1 MKDISSVLE
10 QRLNSSGIKKRRQ
23 FRSFKDIF
31 ARYGIA
37 AGGMG
42 VIVAITL
49 IFFYLLYEV
58 VPLFKSASLETT
70 SSFSL
75 PSELA
80 TNQNLALITE
90 EQNEQAGI
98 LTNQGQL
105 VFFSTQNGTENA
117 RHQLPIGKAN
127 ITSIKEKT
135 PSDTN
140 LMVGLS
146 NGEVLAVT
154 TRFQVEYNQQGER
167 GGIKPTVTPLFNQ
180 EKLQLDPL
188 QRAIQQVTYQKLHD
202 GFLVAGLVNQGEV
215 LLSKV
220 EQRTNF
226 ITGATQETIKP
237 LTFPSLSSS
246 QTHYQ
251 RLLIAPEARYIFAL
265 TASGKL
271 DIYNAQNLNAIA
283 LDHSVQ
289 LVAADQQVTQLIFQL
304 GQQSLLVGDSQ
315 GQISQ
320 WFMVGDENNAQRL
333 TPIRT
338 LKLGDAPIA
347 FLEAEQRRKGFVA
360 LDTTGRVGIF
370 NTTAEKKAI
379 DLQLLT
385 DSKPQLISLAPR
397 ASMLLVQDD
406 QGLVHHFS
414 VDNKHPETSLKSLWG
429 KVWYEGY
436 EEPEYTWQSSSA
448 STEFEPK
455 FSLTPLAFGTLKAAF
470 YAMLLSVPL
479 AVCGAMYTAYFM
491 APAVRNKVKPVIELM
506 EALPTVILG
515 FFAGLFLAPFMES
528 HLTGVFALLLIM
540 PLGILAFAFVWAQ
553 LPGSIRHRVPESWH
567 LVLVIPLVT
576 FLSWFSFT
584 MSQPLELWFFAGDMR
599 NWLTNDLGINFDQR
613 NAMVVGFAMGFAVI
627 PTIYSI
633 AEDALYGVPK
643 SLSHGSLALGAT
655 TWQTMVRVVLPTA
668 SPGIFSAVMIGM
680 GRAVGETMIVL
691 MATGNTPIMN
701 VNIFEGM
708 RTLAANIAVEMGE
721 SAVGSSHYRV
731 LFLAALVLFLFTFVV
746 NTLAEIIRQRMRKK
760 YSTL

>member
-10 QRLNSSGIKKRRQ
+10 QRLNSSGIKKRRK
-23 FRSFKDIF
+23 FRAFKDIF

-37 AGGMG
+37 VGGMG

-58 VPLFKSASLETT
+58 VPLFKSATLETS

-80 TNQNLALITE
+80 TGQNLALITE

-98 LTNQGQL
+98 LTHQGQL
-105 VFFSTQNGTENA
+105 VFFSTQDGTEKA
-117 RHQLPIGKAN
+117 RHQLPLGEAS

-135 PSDTN
+135 PSDAN
-140 LMVGLS
+140 LMMGLS

-154 TRFQVEYNQQGER
+154 THFQVQYNQQGER
-167 GGIKPTVTPLFNQ
+167 GGIKPTVTPLFNSTPF
-180 EKLQLDPL
+180 QLDPL

-202 GFLVAGLVNQGEV
+202 GFLVAGLVNRGEV
-215 LLSKV
+215 VLTKV

-226 ITGATQETIKP
+226 ITGASVETLKP
-237 LTFPSLSSS
+237 LTFPS
-246 QTHYQ
+246 QTNYQ

-265 TASGKL
+265 TASGQL
-271 DIYNAQNLNAIA
+271 DVYNAQNLNAIA

-289 LVAADQQVTQLIFQL
+289 LVTANQKVTQMIFQL
-304 GQQSLLVGDSQ
+304 GQQSLLIGDNQ

-320 WFMVGDENNAQRL
+320 WFMVRDENNAQRL
-333 TPIRT
+333 THIRT
-338 LKLGDAPIA
+338 LKLGDDPID

-360 LDTTGRVGIF
+360 IDTTGRAGVF
-370 NTTAEKKAI
+370 NTTAEKKAL

-385 DSKPQLISLAPR
+385 DSKPALISLAPR
-397 ASMLLVQDD
+397 ASMLLVQDN
-406 QGLVHHFS
+406 QGVVHNFAI
-414 VDNKHPETSLKSLWG
+414 DNQHPETSLKSLWG

-528 HLTGVFALLLIM
+528 HLTGVFALLVIM
-540 PLGILAFAFVWAQ
+540 PLGILTFAFAWAQ
-553 LPGSIRHRVPESWH
+553 LPANIRHRVPESWH
-567 LVLVIPLVT
+567 LVLVIPLVV
-576 FLSWFSFT
+576 FLSWFSFA
-584 MSQPLELWFFAGDMR
+584 MSQPLEIWFFAGDMR
-599 NWLTNDLGINFDQR
+599 NWLTNDLGIPFDQR

-655 TWQTMVRVVLPTA
+655 TWQTLVRVVLPTA

-691 MATGNTPIMN
+691 MATGNTAIMN
-701 VNIFEGM
+701 ANIFEGM

-746 NTLAEIIRQRMRKK
+746 NTLAEVVRQRLRKK
-760 YSTL
+760 YSSL

>member
-10 QRLNSSGIKKRRQ
+10 QRLNSSGINKRRK
-23 FRSFKDIF
+23 FRAFKDIF

-58 VPLFKSASLETT
+58 VPLFKSAALETT

-80 TNQNLALITE
+80 TSQNLALITE

-98 LTNQGQL
+98 LTHQGQL
-105 VFFSTQNGTENA
+105 VFFSTQDGTEKA
-117 RHQLPIGKAN
+117 RHQLPLGEAS
-127 ITSIKEKT
+127 ITSVKEKT
-135 PSDTN
+135 PSDAN

-146 NGEVLAVT
+146 NGEVIAVN
-154 TRFQVEYNQQGER
+154 TRFQVQYNSQGER
-167 GGIKPTVTPLFNQ
+167 GGIKPTVTPLFNSTPF
-180 EKLQLDPL
+180 QLDPL

-202 GFLVAGLVNQGEV
+202 GFLVAGLVNRGEV
-215 LLSKV
+215 VLNKV

-226 ITGATQETIKP
+226 ITGASIETLKP
-237 LTFPSLSSS
+237 LTFPS
-246 QTHYQ
+246 QTNYQ

-265 TASGKL
+265 TASGQL
-271 DIYNAQNLNAIA
+271 DVYNAQNLNAIA

-289 LVAADQQVTQLIFQL
+289 LVTANQKVTQMVFQL

-320 WFMVGDENNAQRL
+320 WFMVRDENNAQRL
-333 TPIRT
+333 THIRT
-338 LKLGDAPIA
+338 LKLGDDPID

-360 LDTTGRVGIF
+360 IDTTGRAGVF

-385 DSKPQLISLAPR
+385 DSKPTLISMAPR

-406 QGLVHHFS
+406 QGVVHNFAI
-414 VDNKHPETSLKSLWG
+414 DNQHPETSLKSLWG

-528 HLTGVFALLLIM
+528 HLTGVFALLLIL
-540 PLGILAFAFVWAQ
+540 PLGVVTFAFAWAQ
-553 LPGSIRHRVPESWH
+553 LPANIRHQIPENWH
-567 LVLVIPLVT
+567 LVLVIPLVV

-584 MSQPLELWFFAGDMR
+584 MSQPLEIWFFAGDMR
-599 NWLTNDLGINFDQR
+599 NWLTNDLGIPFDQR

-655 TWQTMVRVVLPTA
+655 TWQTLVRVVLPTA

-691 MATGNTPIMN
+691 MATGNTAIMN
-701 VNIFEGM
+701 ANIFEGM

-746 NTLAEIIRQRMRKK
+746 NTLAEIVRQRLRKK
-760 YSTL
+760 YSSL